1 MGFGSNEDVASAPL
15 LTLYGEIIE
24 ESYKQEIVTNIE
36 FEAIV
41 TSIKKYFFHQHMV
54 YSMNKLELSDKEY
67 QTNGNVKDEKYKGK
81 FLFTITKFVSF
92 VIDLQSM
99 YFMST

>member
-1 MGFGSNEDVASAPL
+1 MFVGSNEDVASASL
-15 LTLYGEIIE
+15 LTLHGDNIE
-24 ESYKQEIVTNIE
+24 EYYKQDIVINIE

-41 TSIKKYFFHQHMV
+41 PSIKKYFFHQRMV
-54 YSMNKLELSDKEY
+54 DSVNKREFSDKKY

-81 FLFTITKFVSF
+81 FLFTITTFVSF